1 MLTRCRVPGCLQPLG
16 EHDCCTDHSRPD
28 YGNSPVF
35 SPNDGIIDEV
45 AIDLVA
51 RGIRQVP
58 LTWVEAE
65 IAAGTMLARGLTIT
79 ETMER
84 LGSEFKSAGR
94 RREEIARIERAL
106 LKGEEVA
113 V

>member
-1 MLTRCRVPGCLQPLG
+1 MTKPCGVPGCLAPRE
-16 EHDCCTDHSRPD
+16 EHDCCDEHSRPD

-45 AIDLVA
+45 AIDVVA

-84 LGSEFKSAGR
+84 LGSEFKSTGR
-94 RREEIARIERAL
+94 RREEIERIRNVL
-106 LKGEEVA
+106 LRGEVA